1 MVKKVVITA
10 AGLGTRLL
18 PMTKE
23 LPKEMLAVYFKSENG
38 NILLKPLLQIIFEQL
53 YDFGF
58 RDFCFIVGRG
68 KRAIEDH
75 FTPDWDFVEKLSN
88 KGKTN
93 LANDL
98 IKFYKRIETSSIIW
112 INQPEPKGFGH
123 AILMSKPFVKDDPF
137 LACAGDTVI
146 ISKKRF
152 FLEKML
158 EAFYIKKANTVLL
171 LQVVEDPKQY
181 GVALAEKEDEKYKV
195 KKVIEKPQVPPSN
208 KAIMPYYIFDS
219 NIIQK
224 LEKVQPGLGN
234 EIQLTDAIQLMIDEG
249 LKVYAIELEKED
261 LRFDIGTP
269 ETYWEALNMS
279 YKIAKE
285 NI

>member
-23 LPKEMLAVYFKSENG
+23 LPKEMLAVYFKGDSG
-38 NILLKPLLQIIFEQL
+38 GILLKPLLQIIFEQL

-75 FTPDWDFVEKLSN
+75 FTPDWDFVEKLNN
-88 KGKTN
+88 KGKSN

-98 IKFYKRIETSSIIW
+98 MKFYRRIETSSIIW

-146 ISKKRF
+146 ISKRKIF
-152 FLEKML
+152 IEKML
-158 EAFYIKKANTVLL
+158 EAFYIKKSNAVLL
-171 LQVVEDPKQY
+171 LQEVEDPRQY
-181 GVALAEKEDEKYKV
+181 GVALSEKEDDKYRI
-195 KKVIEKPQVPPSN
+195 KKVVEKPQIPPSN
-208 KAIMPYYIFDS
+208 KAKNAS
-219 NIIQK
+219 
-224 LEKVQPGLGN
+224 
-234 EIQLTDAIQLMIDEG
+234 
-249 LKVYAIELEKED
+249 
-261 LRFDIGTP
+261 
-269 ETYWEALNMS
+269 
-279 YKIAKE
+279 
-285 NI
+285 

>member
-23 LPKEMLAVYFKSENG
+23 LPKEMLAVYFKGDSG
-38 NILLKPLLQIIFEQL
+38 GILLKPLLQIIFEQL

-75 FTPDWDFVEKLSN
+75 FTPDWDFVEKLNN
-88 KGKTN
+88 KGKSN

-98 IKFYKRIETSSIIW
+98 MKFYRRIETSSIIW

-123 AILMSKPFVKDDPF
+123 AILMSKPFVKEDPF

-146 ISKKRF
+146 ISKRKIF
-152 FLEKML
+152 IEKML
-158 EAFYIKKANTVLL
+158 EAFYIKKSNAVLL
-171 LQVVEDPKQY
+171 LQEVEDPRQY
-181 GVALAEKEDEKYKV
+181 GVALSEKEDDKYRI
-195 KKVIEKPQVPPSN
+195 KKVVEKPQIPPSN

-219 NIIQK
+219 KIIEK
-224 LEKVQPGLGN
+224 LEKVQPGVGG
-234 EIQLTDAIQLMIDEG
+234 EIQLTDAIQLMIDDN
-249 LKVYAIELEKED
+249 LKVYAVELDKED

-269 ETYWEALNMS
+269 ETYWEALNFS

>member
-1 MVKKVVITA
+1 VVKKVVITA

-23 LPKEMLAVYFKSENG
+23 LPKEMLAVYFKGDSG
-38 NILLKPLLQIIFEQL
+38 GILLKPLLQIIFEQL

-75 FTPDWDFVEKLSN
+75 FTPDWDFVEKLNN
-88 KGKTN
+88 KGKSN

-98 IKFYKRIETSSIIW
+98 MKFYRRIETSSIIW

-146 ISKKRF
+146 ISKRKIF
-152 FLEKML
+152 IEKML
-158 EAFYIKKANTVLL
+158 EAFYIKKSNAVLL
-171 LQVVEDPKQY
+171 LQEVEDPRQY
-181 GVALAEKEDEKYKV
+181 GVALSEKEDDKYRI
-195 KKVIEKPQVPPSN
+195 KKVVEKPQIPPSN

-219 NIIQK
+219 KIIEK
-224 LEKVQPGLGN
+224 LEKVQPGVGG
-234 EIQLTDAIQLMIDEG
+234 EIQLTDAIQLMIDDN
-249 LKVYAIELEKED
+249 LKVYAVELDKED

-269 ETYWEALNMS
+269 ETYWEALNFS

>member
-1 MVKKVVITA
+1 VVKKVVITA

-23 LPKEMLAVYFKSENG
+23 LPKEMLAVYFKGDSG
-38 NILLKPLLQIIFEQL
+38 GILLKPLLQIIFEQL

-75 FTPDWDFVEKLSN
+75 FTPDWDFVEKLNN
-88 KGKTN
+88 KGKSN

-98 IKFYKRIETSSIIW
+98 MKFYRRIETSSIIW

-123 AILMSKPFVKDDPF
+123 AILMSKPFVKEDPF

-146 ISKKRF
+146 ISKRKIF
-152 FLEKML
+152 IEKML
-158 EAFYIKKANTVLL
+158 EAFYIKKSNAVLL
-171 LQVVEDPKQY
+171 LQEVEDPRQY
-181 GVALAEKEDEKYKV
+181 GVALSEKEDDKYRI
-195 KKVIEKPQVPPSN
+195 KKVVEKPQIPPSN

-219 NIIQK
+219 KIIEK
-224 LEKVQPGLGN
+224 LEKVQPGVGG
-234 EIQLTDAIQLMIDEG
+234 EIQLTDAIQLMIDDN
-249 LKVYAIELEKED
+249 LKVYAVELDKED

-269 ETYWEALNMS
+269 ETYWEALNFS